1 MCSEKICISNWFWS
15 SRNSNVRINYNIAKT
30 LYTHQ
35 REREKYTFEREYN
48 ISNYV
53 YILIQTLNEDS

>member
-1 MCSEKICISNWFWS
+1 MCSKKICISNRFWS

-48 ISNYV
+48 ICNYV
-53 YILIQTLNEDS
+53 YIIIQTLNEDS

>member
-1 MCSEKICISNWFWS
+1 MCSKKICSSNWFWS
-15 SRNSNVRINYNIAKT
+15 SINSNLEINYNIAKT

-48 ISNYV
+48 LSNYA

>member
-1 MCSEKICISNWFWS
+1 MFSKKNCISNWFWS
-15 SRNSNVRINYNIAKT
+15 SRNSNLGINYNIAKT

-53 YILIQTLNEDS
+53 YILIPTLNEDS

>member
-1 MCSEKICISNWFWS
+1 MCSEKNCISNWFWF
-15 SRNSNVRINYNIAKT
+15 SRNSNSGINYNIAKT
-30 LYTHQ
+30 LYMRL
-35 REREKYTFEREYN
+35 REREKYTFEREYY

>member
-1 MCSEKICISNWFWS
+1 MCSKKICSSNWFWS
-15 SRNSNVRINYNIAKT
+15 SRNSNLEINYNIAKT
-30 LYTHQ
+30 LYMRL

>member
-1 MCSEKICISNWFWS
+1 MCSKKNCSSNWFWP
-15 SRNSNVRINYNIAKT
+15 SRNSKLVINYNIAKT

-35 REREKYTFEREYN
+35 REREKCTFEREYN
-48 ISNYV
+48 LGNYA

>member
-15 SRNSNVRINYNIAKT
+15 SRNSNLRINYNIAKT
-30 LYTHQ
+30 LYMRL
-35 REREKYTFEREYN
+35 REREKDTFEREYN
-48 ISNYV
+48 IGNYV

>member
-1 MCSEKICISNWFWS
+1 MCSKKNCISNWFWS
-15 SRNSNVRINYNIAKT
+15 SRNSNLRINYNIAKT

>member
-1 MCSEKICISNWFWS
+1 MCSKKICSFNWFWP
-15 SRNSNVRINYNIAKT
+15 RNSNLGINYNIAKT

>member
-1 MCSEKICISNWFWS
+1 MCSEKKCISNWFWF
-15 SRNSNVRINYNIAKT
+15 SRNSNSGINYNIAKT
-30 LYTHQ
+30 LYMRL
-35 REREKYTFEREYN
+35 REIEKYTFEREYN

>member
-1 MCSEKICISNWFWS
+1 MCSEKNCISNWFLF
-15 SRNSNVRINYNIAKT
+15 SRNSNSGINYNIAKT
-30 LYTHQ
+30 LYMRL

>member
-1 MCSEKICISNWFWS
+1 MCSEKNCISNWFWS
-15 SRNSNVRINYNIAKT
+15 SRNSNLRINYNIAKT